1 MTTTTQQAPRLIL
14 HKHAL
19 REFFVQVI
27 GQERVLNKWYPGV
40 MHFLI
45 FWGVVVQVIG
55 TAINLMQMKLFL
67 PFALETF
74 PRMGWY
80 LGYEMAMDVAGLFII
95 IGVLMAGFR
104 RLVLRPKALQTSW
117 DDWFALAMLLLI
129 ALIGFTNEAMRLMVV
144 NPPWAAWSPI
154 GNWLAGV
161 FLASGMTTEQAFEWH
176 NTLVVVH
183 VIVALVLVAAVPF
196 TKLRHILTGPLNI
209 LVRPEGPMGAMQ
221 KIEDIET
228 TELLGVGKIVE
239 FTPQQLLSFDACLKC
254 GRCQEACPAN
264 ISGMDYSPRDL
275 VQMMRKGMN
284 NALLTGEAKPE
295 DDLLGNVVPENY
307 SWQCTTCGA
316 CIIKCPVFINP
327 VDEVMDLRRFQAL
340 TSGKLPKAISDLL
353 RNFERQANPWG
364 IPPDQ
369 KMEWAEGL
377 NVRELAE
384 GDQVDVLYF
393 VGCAAAFDQ
402 RNKKVAK
409 AFVKLLQK
417 AGVDF
422 GVLGFDE
429 MCCGETA
436 RRMGHEYM
444 FQEFAKQNIETF
456 SKIKFNRI
464 VTACPHCFNTLK
476 NEYPQMGGDYKVMHY
491 TELLAELKL
500 PVPGSN
506 ANGVQGRVSY
516 HDSCYL
522 GRYNEIYKEP
532 RALLDKA
539 GIQRVE
545 MARKMEDSLCCGGGG
560 GGMWLETDIT
570 TRISHRRLQ
579 DVLDAK
585 ADVVATAC
593 PYCMS
598 MFEDA
603 IKSKA
608 LNEKVKTMDIAELL
622 ATQLQL

>member
-14 HKHAL
+14 NKHAL
-19 REFFVQVI
+19 RDFFVQVI

-95 IGVLMAGFR
+95 LGVLMAGFR
-104 RLVLRPKALQTSW
+104 RLVLRPKELQTNW

-129 ALIGFTNEAMRLMVV
+129 TLIGFANEAMRLMVV

-161 FLASGMTTEQAFEWH
+161 FLAGGMTTQQAFEWH

-196 TKLRHILTGPLNI
+196 TKLRHMLTGPLNI
-209 LVRPEGPMGAMQ
+209 LVRPPGPMGALQ
-221 KIEDIET
+221 KIEDMET

-254 GRCQEACPAN
+254 GRCQEACPAS

-284 NALLTGEAKPE
+284 NALLTGDAKPE

-327 VDEVMDLRRFQAL
+327 VDEVIDLRRFQAL
-340 TSGKLPKAISDLL
+340 TSGKLPKPISDLL

-377 NVRELAE
+377 NVRELAA

-393 VGCAAAFDQ
+393 VGCAAALDQ

-422 GVLGFDE
+422 GVLGLDE

-456 SKIKFNRI
+456 SKIKFSRI

-506 ANGVQGRVSY
+506 ANGVQGKVSY

-539 GIQRVE
+539 GVQRVE

-560 GGMWLETDIT
+560 GGMWLETDIS
-570 TRISHRRLQ
+570 TRINHRRLQ
-579 DVLDAK
+579 DALDAK

-593 PYCMS
+593 PYCMI

-608 LNEKVKTMDIAELL
+608 LNEKVKTMDIAEVL
-622 ATQLQL
+622 AAQLEL

>member
-19 REFFVQVI
+19 RDFFVQVI
-27 GQERVLNKWYPGV
+27 GQKRVLKKWYPGL

-74 PRMGWY
+74 PRMSWY

-104 RLVLRPKALQTSW
+104 RLVLRPRELQTNW
-117 DDWFALAMLLLI
+117 DDWFALGMLLLI
-129 ALIGFTNEAMRLMVV
+129 ALLGFTNEAMRLIVV
-144 NPPWAAWSPI
+144 DPPWAAWSPI

-161 FLASGMTTEQAFEWH
+161 FLAAGMTTEQAFEWH

-183 VIVALVLVAAVPF
+183 VIVALLLVAAVPF
-196 TKLRHILTGPLNI
+196 TKLRHMLTGPLNI
-209 LVRPEGPMGAMQ
+209 LVRPQEPMGAMQ

-228 TELLGVGKIVE
+228 TELLGVGKIAE

-316 CIIKCPVFINP
+316 CIVKCPVFINP
-327 VDEVMDLRRFQAL
+327 VDEVIDLRRFQAL

-377 NVRELAE
+377 NVRELAA

-402 RNKKVAK
+402 RNKKVAR

-456 SKIKFNRI
+456 SKIKFNRV

-491 TELLAELKL
+491 TELLAELNL

-506 ANGVQGRVSY
+506 PNGVQGRVSY

-539 GIQRVE
+539 GVQRVE

-570 TRISHRRLQ
+570 TRINHHRLQ
-579 DVLDAK
+579 DALDAK

-593 PYCMS
+593 PYCMI

-603 IKSKA
+603 TKSKA
-608 LNEKVKTMDIAELL
+608 LNEKVKVMDIAEVL
-622 ATQLQL
+622 AAQLEL

>member
-19 REFFVQVI
+19 RDFFVQVI
-27 GQERVLNKWYPGV
+27 GQGRVLKKWYPGV

-104 RLVLRPKALQTSW
+104 RLVLRPKELQTNW

-129 ALIGFTNEAMRLMVV
+129 ALLGFTNEAMRLMVV

-161 FLASGMTTEQAFEWH
+161 FLASGMTTQQAFEWH
-176 NTLVVVH
+176 NTLVIVH

-196 TKLRHILTGPLNI
+196 TKLRHMLTGPLNI
-209 LVRPEGPMGAMQ
+209 LVRPPGPMGALQ
-221 KIEDIET
+221 KIEDMET

-316 CIIKCPVFINP
+316 CIVKCPVFINP
-327 VDEVMDLRRFQAL
+327 VDEVIDLRRFQAL
-340 TSGKLPKAISDLL
+340 TSGKLPKPISDLL

-377 NVRELAE
+377 NVRELAA

-402 RNKKVAK
+402 RNKKVAR

-539 GIQRVE
+539 GVQRVE

-560 GGMWLETDIT
+560 GGMWLETDIA
-570 TRISHRRLQ
+570 TRINHHRLQ
-579 DVLDAK
+579 DALDAK

-593 PYCMS
+593 PYCMI

-608 LNEKVKTMDIAELL
+608 LNEKVKTMDIAEVL
-622 ATQLQL
+622 AAQLQL

>member
-196 TKLRHILTGPLNI
+196 TKLRHMLTGPLNI

>member
-19 REFFVQVI
+19 RDFFVQVI
-27 GQERVLNKWYPGV
+27 GQGRVLKKWYPGV

-104 RLVLRPKALQTSW
+104 RLVLRPKELQTNW

-129 ALIGFTNEAMRLMVV
+129 ALLGFTNEAMRLMVV

-161 FLASGMTTEQAFEWH
+161 FLASGMTTQQAFEWH
-176 NTLVVVH
+176 NTLVIVH

-196 TKLRHILTGPLNI
+196 TKLRHMLTGPLNI
-209 LVRPEGPMGAMQ
+209 LVRPPKPMGALQ
-221 KIEDIET
+221 KIEDMET

-316 CIIKCPVFINP
+316 CIVKCPVFINP
-327 VDEVMDLRRFQAL
+327 VDEVIDLRRFQAL
-340 TSGKLPKAISDLL
+340 TSGKLAKPISDLL

-377 NVRELAE
+377 NVRELAA

-402 RNKKVAK
+402 RNKKVAR

-500 PVPGSN
+500 SVPGSN

-539 GIQRVE
+539 GVQRVE

-560 GGMWLETDIT
+560 GGMWLETDIA
-570 TRISHRRLQ
+570 TRINHHRLQ
-579 DVLDAK
+579 DALDAK

-593 PYCMS
+593 PYCMI

-608 LNEKVKTMDIAELL
+608 LNEKVKTMDIAEVL
-622 ATQLQL
+622 AAQLQL

>member
-19 REFFVQVI
+19 RDFFVQVI
-27 GQERVLNKWYPGV
+27 GQGRVLKKWYPGV

-104 RLVLRPKALQTSW
+104 RLVLRPRELQTNW

-129 ALIGFTNEAMRLMVV
+129 ALLGFTNEAMRLMVV
-144 NPPWAAWSPI
+144 NPPWAAWSPV

-161 FLASGMTTEQAFEWH
+161 FLASGMTTKQAFEWH
-176 NTLVVVH
+176 NTLVIVH

-196 TKLRHILTGPLNI
+196 TKLRHMLTGPLNI
-209 LVRPEGPMGAMQ
+209 LVRPQEPMGALQ

-316 CIIKCPVFINP
+316 CIVKCPVFINP
-327 VDEVMDLRRFQAL
+327 VDEVIDLRRFQAL
-340 TSGKLPKAISDLL
+340 TSGKLPKPISDLL

-377 NVRELAE
+377 NVRELAA

-402 RNKKVAK
+402 RNKKVAR
-409 AFVKLLQK
+409 AFVKLLQR

-456 SKIKFNRI
+456 GKIKFNRI

-491 TELLAELKL
+491 TELLAELNL

-560 GGMWLETDIT
+560 GGMWLETDIS
-570 TRISHRRLQ
+570 TRINHRRLQ
-579 DVLDAK
+579 DALDAK

-593 PYCMS
+593 PYCMI

-608 LNEKVKTMDIAELL
+608 LSEKVKTMDIAEVL
-622 ATQLQL
+622 AAQLQL